1 MIKLRIVVVGL
12 SLLAWGVEAAPR
24 GDADWRPTE
33 RWRGFNLLGMFLS
46 RRHAEPSAADPNWT
60 RTPGHFDEREF
71 RWLHEWGFNFA
82 RLPLDYRCWIKGGDW
97 NAIDETEVA
106 KLDEAI
112 RFGQKYGVHVQICF
126 HRAPGFC
133 INPPAE
139 PKDLFSDAEAFA
151 VCARHWA
158 YFARRYRAIPNRD
171 LSFDLFNE
179 PSWSESKAR
188 TNIVRVVRGLVEAI
202 RREDPERLIAADGF
216 FCGLKPITELSD
228 RTDIVQ
234 SIHSYE
240 PAPVSHFRAE
250 WRAERDLKTVEWP
263 PKGVADG
270 LRWLKERYYG
280 DWFKLREKGVFLYV
294 GETGVYK
301 NCPHDVALRYM
312 EDKLR
317 LWKAENL
324 GWCLWNLRGTFGI
337 VDSGRADVDYEDFEG
352 HKLDRK
358 FLDLLRKY

>member
-1 MIKLRIVVVGL
+1 MHG
-12 SLLAWGVEAAPR
+12 
-24 GDADWRPTE
+24 
-33 RWRGFNLLGMFLS
+33 
-46 RRHAEPSAADPNWT
+46 
-60 RTPGHFDEREF
+60 
-71 RWLHEWGFNFA
+71 WGFNFA
-82 RLPLDYRCWIKGGDW
+82 RLPLDYRCWIKGDDW
-97 NAIDETEVA
+97 NAIAETELE

-112 RFGQKYGVHVQICF
+112 RLGQKYGIHVQLCF

-139 PKDLFSDAEAFA
+139 PKDLFHDAEAFD
-151 VCARHWA
+151 VCAKHWRTL
-158 YFARRYRAIPNRD
+158 ARRYRAVPNKD

-179 PSWSESKAR
+179 PSWRESKAR
-188 TNIVRVVRGLVEAI
+188 TNIVRVVKGLYAAI
-202 RREDPERLIAADGF
+202 KAEDPERMVVADGYY
-216 FCGLKPITELSD
+216 CGKDPIAELGD
-228 RTDIVQ
+228 MPDLVQ
-234 SIHSYE
+234 SIHAYE
-240 PAPVSHFRAE
+240 PPQISHFRAE

-270 LRWLKERYYG
+270 VGYLRKTYYG
-280 DWFKLREKGVFLYV
+280 DWFRLREKGVFLYV

-301 NCPHDVALRYM
+301 NCPHDVTLRFM

-337 VDSGRADVDYEDFEG
+337 VDSGRADVDYEDFDG

-358 FLDLLRKY
+358 FLELLRRY